1 MGGVYQATA
10 RLTGELV
17 ALKQV
22 SDLENLQIGGSL
34 LPDASQSNLRLA
46 LAREFQ
52 LLAGLHHPHIISV
65 LEWIR

>member
-34 LPDASQSNLRLA
+34 LPDVSQSNLRLA

-52 LLAGLHHPHIISV
+52 LLAGLRHPHIISV